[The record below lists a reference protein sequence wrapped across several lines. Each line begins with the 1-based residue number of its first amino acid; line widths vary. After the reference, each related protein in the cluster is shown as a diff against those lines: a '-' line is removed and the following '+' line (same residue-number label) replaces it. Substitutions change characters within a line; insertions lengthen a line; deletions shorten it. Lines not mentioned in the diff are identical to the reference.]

1 MQEIRHER
9 TLVFLKPDGVQRG
22 LIGEVLGRF
31 ERAGLKVAAMKMV
44 RAGRDL
50 LEHHYPNDES
60 FLRTLGGKTKEA
72 FAAYGLDVKAQTGTD
87 DPLAIGR
94 QVRGWL
100 IDYVSSGPV
109 AAFVLEGIHAVS
121 VVRKLVGD
129 TLPYRAAPGS
139 IRGDL
144 SIDSPTV
151 ANLMNRPVR
160 NLIHASGS
168 VEEAGMEIALW
179 FRPEE
184 LHEYRRAD
192 EATMFGQPPA
202 PGTGS

>member
-1 MQEIRHER
+1 MKEIRRER

-22 LIGEVLGRF
+22 LIGEVLARF
-31 ERAGLKVAAMKMV
+31 ERAGLKVAGMKMLLPS
-44 RAGRDL
+44 RDL
-50 LEHHYPNDES
+50 LDRHYPNDQT
-60 FLRTLGGKTKEA
+60 FLTTIGGKTREA
-72 FAAYGLDVKAQTGTD
+72 FAAYGLDVRRETGTD
-87 DPLAIGR
+87 DPLSIGR

-129 TLPYRAAPGS
+129 TLPYRAAPGT

-151 ANLMNRPVR
+151 ANLMKRPVR
-160 NLIHASGS
+160 NLIHASGT
-168 VEEAGMEIALW
+168 VEEAAIEIPLW
-179 FRPEE
+179 FTERE
-184 LHEYRRAD
+184 LHEYARAD
-192 EATMFGQPPA
+192 ERAMFG
-202 PGTGS
+202 

>member
-31 ERAGLKVAAMKMV
+31 ERAGLKVCGMKMV
-44 RAGRDL
+44 HAGRDL
-50 LEHHYPNDES
+50 LDRHYPNDES

-87 DPLAIGR
+87 DPLEIGR

-168 VEEAGMEIALW
+168 VEEATMEIALW

-192 EATMFGQPPA
+192 EAAMFG
-202 PGTGS
+202 

>member
-1 MQEIRHER
+1 MQEIRNER
-9 TLVFLKPDGVQRG
+9 TLMFLKPDGVQRG
-22 LIGEVLGRF
+22 LIGEVLARF
-31 ERAGLKVAAMKMV
+31 ERAGLKVAGMKMV
-44 RAGRDL
+44 RADRDL
-50 LEHHYPNDES
+50 LDRHYPNDDS

-87 DPLAIGR
+87 DPLEIGR

-129 TLPYRAAPGS
+129 TLPYRAAPGT
-139 IRGDL
+139 IRGDF

-168 VEEAGMEIALW
+168 VEEAEMEIALW
-179 FRPEE
+179 FRPGE

-192 EATMFGQPPA
+192 EGAMFG
-202 PGTGS
+202 

>member
-1 MQEIRHER
+1 MQEIRNER

-22 LIGEVLGRF
+22 LTGAVLERF
-31 ERAGLKVAAMKMV
+31 ERAGLKVVGMKMV
-44 RAGRDL
+44 HADREL
-50 LEHHYPNDES
+50 LDRHYPRDEG

-72 FAAYGLDVKAQTGTD
+72 FAAYGLDVKAQTGSD
-87 DPLAIGR
+87 DPLEIGR

-121 VVRKLVGD
+121 AARKLVGD
-129 TLPYRAAPGS
+129 TLPYRAAPGT
-139 IRGDL
+139 IRGDY

-168 VEEAGMEIALW
+168 VEEARMEIALW

-184 LHEYRRAD
+184 LHSYRRAD
-192 EATMFGQPPA
+192 EAVMFG
-202 PGTGS
+202 